1 MTKLPADPL
10 ERRAVRGAAGS
21 SPLAGTAEPARNCC
35 GHDVQGLLH
44 DLGHQLMTLSLLA
57 EPLRADSTLSA
68 DARQRMELVLRE
80 MFRALDMV
88 TDTVAA
94 PGADQHSGAGPAD
107 VRELAG
113 QVAQLSGL
121 AYDTK
126 VELLPGPPATMQG
139 RPMMI
144 WRVLTNLVD
153 NAARAA
159 GPQGHVSIGIAV
171 DQAGRVVIEVTDDG
185 PGLDGGPA
193 GLAGLGLSV
202 VGGLVRESGGA
213 VSAGPAPGGGTSV
226 RAAFDRGTRVGSPPQ
241 GNAGQRSP
249 GPAGARGPA
258 AGQVSAWGSTRSHG
272 GPALAGSCAEP
283 RH

>member
-1 MTKLPADPL
+1 MTKLSADQL
-10 ERRAVRGAAGS
+10 DRAAAGGAGGS
-21 SPLAGTAEPARNCC
+21 SPCARTVAPTLERC
-35 GHDVQGLLH
+35 GHDMQGLLH

-94 PGADQHSGAGPAD
+94 PGPDVHVGADDHAD

-113 QVAQLSGL
+113 QVAQLCAL
-121 AYDTK
+121 AYDAE
-126 VELLPGPPATMQG
+126 VELLPGPPATLQAS
-139 RPMMI
+139 PMII
-144 WRVLTNLVD
+144 WRVLANLVD

-159 GPQGHVSIGIAV
+159 GPQGRVSISVAP
-171 DQAGRVVIEVTDDG
+171 DRAGDVVIEVTDDG
-185 PGLDGGPA
+185 PGFESGPA

-202 VGGLVRESGGA
+202 VDGLLRESGGGIS
-213 VSAGPAPGGGTSV
+213 VGSTPGRGTSV
-226 RAAFDRGTRVGSPPQ
+226 RAAFAGS
-241 GNAGQRSP
+241 A
-249 GPAGARGPA
+249 
-258 AGQVSAWGSTRSHG
+258 
-272 GPALAGSCAEP
+272 GPALAGGCVEP